1 MLAGMRVFQKVAST
15 LSLTETGEL
24 LGLAPSSV
32 SRQVDALEEQLGVKL
47 LTRTTRKLSLTE
59 AGAAYKAQVDR
70 LLAELDA
77 VNENIAAFGNEPQGR
92 LKVSSPRVFGKRLL
106 TPLIPDFL
114 KAYPKVTL
122 ELSLTDDYVDLV
134 ETDTD
139 VVIRIGALG
148 DSSLVS
154 RALGRYRRVLV
165 CTPAY
170 LHGREQP
177 KYPADLER
185 HNCMRY
191 RRSGERVVWQ
201 FVRPDTE
208 ETIEHAP
215 HGDLA
220 ANDVEVLL
228 GAAESGLGIAML
240 PYWLVRD
247 RIAAGELV
255 QLLAD
260 YPIASTLQAAG
271 INFVYSLNRRQSR
284 KVHAFMDHI
293 SNRVGH
299 LLT

>member
-1 MLAGMRVFQKVAST
+1 MDILAAMRVFQKVAST
-15 LSLTETGEL
+15 LSLTEAGGL

-32 SRQVDALEEQLGVKL
+32 SRQIDALEERLGVKL
-47 LTRTTRKLSLTE
+47 LTRTTRRLSLTE
-59 AGAAYKAQVDR
+59 AGAAYKAQVDN

-77 VNENIAAFGNEPQGR
+77 VNENIAAFGNEPRGR
-92 LKVSSPRVFGKRLL
+92 LKVS
-106 TPLIPDFL
+106 
-114 KAYPKVTL
+114 L

-165 CTPAY
+165 CTPSY
-170 LHGREQP
+170 LEGCEAP

-185 HNCMRY
+185 HNCVRY

-215 HGDLA
+215 QGDLV

-240 PYWLVRD
+240 PYWLVREPLE
-247 RIAAGELV
+247 AGALV
-255 QLLAD
+255 QLLPD

-271 INFVYSLNRRQSR
+271 IHFVYSPNRRQSR
-284 KVHAFMDHI
+284 KVHAFMDHV

-299 LLT
+299 LLA